1 MAVKSLGPLLHSLLT
16 LSLESVTKPGILVLV
31 AHEFVSCATID
42 LLELCHL
49 FAKLILVLS
58 HLEQGLLLPEVLPAS
73 EGSIFVMLVDAI
85 NQSLYEASLDTEP
98 PPKELQSIIYSLLLL
113 EVQSKLHFAEPFL
126 VSVFLIYPSGGP
138 SVFVPGHAKEPPA
151 HLR

>member
-1 MAVKSLGPLLHSLLT
+1 MESLSPLLHSLLT
-16 LSLESVTKPGILVLV
+16 LSLESVTKSGILVPV

-49 FAKLILVLS
+49 FAKFILVLS

-85 NQSLYEASLDTEP
+85 NQSLHEASLDTEP
-98 PPKELQSIIYSLLLL
+98 PPKELQSIIHSLLLL
-113 EVQSKLHFAEPFL
+113 KIQSNLYFAEPLL
-126 VSVFLIYPSGGP
+126 VSVFLIYSSGGP